1 LPRWKNGQALINERF
16 ENYRKQMNQYEPE
29 VQEWLVNF
37 YEEHDKQVNHSI
49 IHFLKMDGLEF
60 KSRRYI

>member
-1 LPRWKNGQALINERF
+1 
-16 ENYRKQMNQYEPE
+16 MNQYEPE